1 MATCSKCG
9 KSGFGLL
16 EVKGGK
22 CPACRK
28 DEERIEASKSD
39 EQRVEEKRV
48 RDQILLKSKTLM
60 ISTETTINEPV
71 QRLGIVASEVV
82 LGMNVF
88 KDVLANVRDIFGGR
102 SGVVQKT
109 LHDARN
115 MAFEEIQL
123 QAAEL
128 GADAIIAVDIDYNSI
143 STGSSVNMMIVSVS
157 GTAVVRL
164 QKA

>member
-16 EVKGGK
+16 EVKGGR

-28 DEERIEASKSD
+28 EEERIEAFKTD
-39 EQRVEEKRV
+39 EQRHEEKRAK
-48 RDQILLKSKTLM
+48 DQVLSRSKALM

-71 QRLGIVASEVV
+71 ERLGIVASEVV

-109 LHDARN
+109 LHDARK

-128 GADAIIAVDIDYNSI
+128 GADAVIAVDIDYNSI

-157 GTAVVRL
+157 GTAIRR
-164 QKA
+164 KRM

>member
-1 MATCSKCG
+1 
-9 KSGFGLL
+9 
-16 EVKGGK
+16 
-22 CPACRK
+22 
-28 DEERIEASKSD
+28 
-39 EQRVEEKRV
+39 
-48 RDQILLKSKTLM
+48 M
-60 ISTETTINEPV
+60 ISTEATINEPV
-71 QRLGIVASEVV
+71 ERLGIVASEVV

-128 GADAIIAVDIDYNSI
+128 GADAIIAVYIDYNSI

-164 QKA
+164 HKT

>member
-28 DEERIEASKSD
+28 EEEKIEASKTD
-39 EQRVEEKRV
+39 EQRVEEKRARERV
-48 RDQILLKSKTLM
+48 LTRSKTLM
-60 ISTETTINEPV
+60 ISTEATINEPV
-71 QRLGIVASEVV
+71 ERLGIVASEVV

-109 LHDARN
+109 LHDARK
-115 MAFEEIQL
+115 MAFEEVQL

-128 GADAIIAVDIDYNSI
+128 GADAVIAVDIDYNSI

-157 GTAVVRL
+157 GTAIRR
-164 QKA
+164 KKS